1 MVRIRELEAEKENRQ
16 KETAQSELNSFIPV
30 YSQLTSY

>member
-16 KETAQSELNSFIPV
+16 GEPAQSELNSLILV
-30 YSQLTSY
+30 HSQLTSY